1 MTTNITHMTYSPR
14 YMTYKDR
21 ILRNINSLSIGDTA
35 DCGIYGRITCRTKAC
50 KTNKPRMFS
59 VAKST
64 VLPNGGNWTLG
75 RLRKA
80 IQG

>member
-1 MTTNITHMTYSPR
+1 MMTNMIDKT
-14 YMTYKDR
+14 R

-35 DCGIYGRITCRTKAC
+35 NCGIYGRITCRTYASS
-50 KTNKPRMFS
+50 KTPRKFS
-59 VAKST
+59 VAKSS

-80 IQG
+80 ING

>member
-1 MTTNITHMTYSPR
+1 MMTNMIDKT
-14 YMTYKDR
+14 R

-35 DCGIYGRITCRTKAC
+35 NCGVYGRITCRSKA
-50 KTNKPRMFS
+50 KHTNKPRMFS
-59 VAKST
+59 VAKSI

>member
-1 MTTNITHMTYSPR
+1 MMTNMID
-14 YMTYKDR
+14 KNR

-35 DCGIYGRITCRTKAC
+35 ECGIYGRITCRKHANRATK
-50 KTNKPRMFS
+50 TPRKFS
-59 VAKST
+59 VAKSA